1 MDTVTLPAAASSI
14 RRIALVRPLWA
25 SLMTSLTPVRA
36 SLPQRANELAPEG
49 LGFAVADLEAEQLPA
64 AIAID
69 AHGVPHAAG

>member
-1 MDTVTLPAAASSI
+1 
-14 RRIALVRPLWA
+14 
-25 SLMTSLTPVRA
+25 MTSLTPVRP
-36 SLPQRANELAPEG
+36 SLSQRANELAPEG